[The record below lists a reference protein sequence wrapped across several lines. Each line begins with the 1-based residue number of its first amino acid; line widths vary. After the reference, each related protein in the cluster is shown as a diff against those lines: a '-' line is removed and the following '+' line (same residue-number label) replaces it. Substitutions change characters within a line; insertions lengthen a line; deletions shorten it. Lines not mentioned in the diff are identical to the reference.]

1 MKRQADIT
9 LVSSSHRLAQLT
21 LARWGKAAIRFLRT
35 KPLGATGVV
44 IVFVAGLVAL
54 AAPLA
59 VPHDPWDVN
68 SRTILQPPNTTFWF
82 GTDMLGRDILSRTMY
97 GARISLLVALVSM
110 LAASFIGTAVSIAS
124 AHFGGWYDLVVQ
136 RFVDALTAFPSL
148 LLAIALMAAFGQS
161 LTNVMLALTVVFS
174 PRITRVVRSAAL
186 GVKQTPYIDAARVTG
201 ASDLRIM
208 VRHILPNTFAPLI
221 VIATSS
227 VGTMIIVEASISFL
241 GVGTPADVISWG
253 SLLSGEVQ
261 QFFATAPWIGL
272 FPGCALTLVVFGINV
287 FGDSLRDV
295 LDPRLRGT

>member
-1 MKRQADIT
+1 MKRQAERT
-9 LVSSSHRLAQLT
+9 LSSSPHPLLQLT
-21 LARWGKAAIRFLRT
+21 LARLGQAAIRFLRT
-35 KPLGATGVV
+35 KPLGAAGVV

-54 AAPLA
+54 AAPLT
-59 VPHDPWDVN
+59 VPHDPWELN
-68 SRTILQPPNTTFWF
+68 SSTILQSPNTTFWF

-97 GARISLLVALVSM
+97 GARISLLVALVSL
-110 LAASFIGTAVSIAS
+110 LAASLIGTAVSITS
-124 AHFGGWYDLVVQ
+124 AYFGGWYDLVVQ

-161 LTNVMLALTVVFS
+161 LSNVMLALAVVFS

-186 GVKQTPYIDAARVTG
+186 GIRQTPYIDAARAIG

-208 VRHILPNTFAPLI
+208 VRHILPNILAPLI
-221 VIATSS
+221 VIATAS
-227 VGTMIIVEASISFL
+227 VGTMIIVEASLSFL

-261 QFFATAPWIGL
+261 QFFATAPWTGL
-272 FPGCALTLVVFGINV
+272 FPGFALTLVVFGINV

>member
-1 MKRQADIT
+1 MKRQAERT
-9 LVSSSHRLAQLT
+9 LVTSPNSLAQLT
-21 LARWGKAAIRFLRT
+21 PARSGKAAIRFLRV
-35 KPLGATGVV
+35 KPLGAAGVV
-44 IVFVAGLVAL
+44 IVLVAALVAL
-54 AAPLA
+54 VAPLA
-59 VPHDPWDVN
+59 VPHDPWELN
-68 SRTILQPPNTTFWF
+68 SSTILQSPNTTFWF

-97 GARISLLVALVSM
+97 GARISLLVALVS
-110 LAASFIGTAVSIAS
+110 LLGASFIGTAVSITS
-124 AHFGGWYDLVVQ
+124 AYFGGWYDLVVQ

-161 LTNVMLALTVVFS
+161 LTNVMLALAVVFS

-186 GVKQTPYIDAARVTG
+186 GIMQTPYIDAARAIG

-208 VRHILPNTFAPLI
+208 VRHILPNTLAPLI
-221 VIATSS
+221 VIATAS
-227 VGTMIIVEASISFL
+227 VGTMIIVEASLSFL
-241 GVGTPADVISWG
+241 GVGTPANVISWG

-272 FPGCALTLVVFGINV
+272 FPGFALTLVVFGINV

>member
-1 MKRQADIT
+1 MKRQAERT
-9 LVSSSHRLAQLT
+9 LVSSPHRLVRLT
-21 LARWGKAAIRFLRT
+21 LARSGKGAIYFLRT

-59 VPHDPWDVN
+59 APHDPWDVN
-68 SRTILQPPNTTFWF
+68 SSTILQSPNTTFWF

-110 LAASFIGTAVSIAS
+110 LVASFIGTVVSITS

-161 LTNVMLALTVVFS
+161 LTNVMLALAVVFS

-186 GVKQTPYIDAARVTG
+186 GIKQTPYIDAARAIG
-201 ASDLRIM
+201 
-208 VRHILPNTFAPLI
+208 
-221 VIATSS
+221 VI
-227 VGTMIIVEASISFL
+227 F
-241 GVGTPADVISWG
+241 
-253 SLLSGEVQ
+253 Q
-261 QFFATAPWIGL
+261 GL
-272 FPGCALTLVVFGINV
+272 
-287 FGDSLRDV
+287 
-295 LDPRLRGT
+295 